1 MPGAIQQVLSR
12 RRAPLWLRVVQRV
25 LVAVVVILAFVAL
38 SLALLVRPNAQGMD
52 TIFGHPIFSVA
63 SGSMTPA
70 IDTGDLIVDNP
81 VSATQAADLHAG
93 QIISFR
99 ESASGANSLIITH
112 RIAAILPSSSG
123 AGVVYRTKGDAN
135 NAPDLGT
142 VAPSQIVGVYS
153 ARVPFGAYVLST
165 LHQPLTFVVLIMIPV
180 VYLAEEEVR
189 RRWIALGI
197 KDAERKEAA
206 RKRAEIDQEGGA

>member
-1 MPGAIQQVLSR
+1 MTGAIQQVLSR

>member
-1 MPGAIQQVLSR
+1 
-12 RRAPLWLRVVQRV
+12 V